1 MKTMSKSAKKF
12 FAAAVCMSMLL
23 IVFVGC
29 NQAKQPNRKSLPNSK
44 NLIIRKSRVS
54 SRNLP
59 KRGFLHSCF

>member
-29 NQAKQPNRKSLPNSK
+29 NQAN
-44 NLIIRKSRVS
+44 
-54 SRNLP
+54 
-59 KRGFLHSCF
+59 GGAT